1 MQEIKITLS
10 LKKKIQYFVAG
21 LKAIFSDSLIS
32 IVLYGSA
39 ASAEFVDNHSNLNIL
54 IVLKDTDPNILKKAS
69 GLTRKFPLFQTLFLS
84 PEYIEHSTDIFPI
97 EFLDMKENYHI
108 LYGKDIIKDMTIDL
122 RNLRFQCEQELKAKL
137 LNLRQL
143 YLKLNANK
151 AALKN
156 ILLKSFT
163 SILHIARNVLRLK
176 GKTPAYKKEVI
187 LEDLAKEFPL
197 DISIWQRILALRNRE
212 EKIRNKE
219 VEPLFV
225 SFIREVE
232 KIADIVDKL

>member
-1 MQEIKITLS
+1 MQELKIAPRM
-10 LKKKIQYFVAG
+10 KKKLGSFIKSLQG
-21 LKAIFSDSLIS
+21 IFLDGLIS
-32 IVLYGSA
+32 VILYGSA
-39 ASAEFVDNHSNLNIL
+39 ASGEFVDNHSNLNIL

-69 GLTRKFPLFQTLFLS
+69 KLIRKFPLFQALFLN
-84 PEYIEHSTDIFPI
+84 PGYIERSTDVFPI
-97 EFLDMKENYHI
+97 EFLDMKENYYI
-108 LYGKDIIKDMTIDL
+108 LFGLDIIKDIKIDL
-122 RNLRFQCEQELKAKL
+122 KNLRFQCEQELKAKM

-143 YLKLNANK
+143 YLKLNGNK
-151 AALKN
+151 SALKT

-197 DISIWQRILALRNRE
+197 DITIWRRILALRNRE

-219 VEPLFV
+219 VELLFV
-225 SFIREVE
+225 SFIREVG
-232 KIADIVDKL
+232 KISDIVDRL